1 MFVLSEKT
9 QVNMT
14 FKMLELFK
22 TIKADKKVKT
32 NAENVLTVTLSNVL
46 STERLGLEESDNV
59 KEIYFIGIEL
69 NSNNVPTLFLEQ
81 FNSSV
86 NFQILFT
93 LRWKD
98 KVKYLLPIKVWKEEK
113 LKTLKTFESDWLT
126 ENLVEFPYTSKLE
139 NVFKEMIAVITTYKF
154 RLDEGFE
161 DYIKRLE
168 LIKKQQAEIE
178 KQTRIMNN
186 ERQPNIKMALNDK
199 IKALKKELQNLEKD
213 NG

>member
-69 NSNNVPTLFLEQ
+69 NSNTVPALFLEQ

-126 ENLVEFPYTSKLE
+126 ENLVELPYTSKLE

-199 IKALKKELQNLEKD
+199 IKALKKELQILEKD

>member
-199 IKALKKELQNLEKD
+199 IKALKKELQILEKD